1 MAQGF
6 SLADQLFNAGKV
18 VGLGQRVA
26 AAAPGFAASAFAE
39 AVMARLPELELKARI
54 GWIAECLDAR
64 LPRDFEDL
72 AAVILAALPPSC
84 DPGLS
89 DGDFGDFIYAPLG
102 ELVVRRGLDRPER
115 ALDLLEELT
124 QRFSME
130 YAIRPFLNA
139 HEDLV
144 FARLAAWCGHP
155 HYHVRRL
162 VSEGTRPKLP
172 WGSGIA
178 ADPAR
183 ALPLLDALHGDA
195 TRFVTRSVAN
205 HLNDLSKL
213 MPEVVIDRLEGWATA
228 GRQAPEEFGWMR
240 AHALRTLVKDGDAR
254 ALALLGYR
262 ADAPVRLAA
271 LELDRARLQ
280 AGEPLRFA
288 VVLAADA
295 DSPVLVDYVVHFHR
309 GPGQAPRR
317 RVMKLGQAVVQPGQ
331 ALRLE
336 KRYRLP
342 KAATTVKVVPG
353 PHRLEVQV
361 NGRVLGGVDF
371 EVVDAG

>member
-18 VGLGQRVA
+18 AGLGQRVA
-26 AAAPGFAASAFAE
+26 AAAPGFAAGAFAE
-39 AVMARLPELELKARI
+39 AVMTRLPELELKARI

-64 LPRDFEDL
+64 LPRDFDDL

-162 VSEGTRPKLP
+162 VSEGTRPRLP
-172 WGSGIA
+172 WGVRLPVFVG
-178 ADPAR
+178 DPGPV
-183 ALPLLDALHGDA
+183 LGLLEELKDDPSEYV
-195 TRFVTRSVAN
+195 RRSVAN
-205 HLNDLSKL
+205 NLNDIAKDHPDLAARTGRRWLKGAGV
-213 MPEVVIDRLEGWATA
+213 ERRRLVGH
-228 GRQAPEEFGWMR
+228 G
-240 AHALRTLVKDGDAR
+240 LRTLVKNGHPTARDALGFVTDPKVEATLDLDPATLPIGGALNLTVGLRSRSRKAQRLVVDYAVHHLR
-254 ALALLGYR
+254 ANGKTSAKVFKIRVLE
-262 ADAPVRLAA
+262 LAA
-271 LELDRARLQ
+271 
-280 AGEPLRFA
+280 GERI
-288 VVLAADA
+288 VLAKKH
-295 DSPVLVDYVVHFHR
+295 SF
-309 GPGQAPRR
+309 APRSVR
-317 RVMKLGQAVVQPGQ
+317 RYYAGVQEIELLVG
-331 ALRLE
+331 
-336 KRYRLP
+336 
-342 KAATTVKVVPG
+342 
-353 PHRLEVQV
+353 
-361 NGRVLGGVDF
+361 GRSLARRRF
-371 EVVDAG
+371 ELTD